1 MPSQKARKARTTRPG
16 TPKFSHRAANWLV
29 HTLATAA
36 PASAAT
42 TAVVSLCGEAEERN
56 AVAPLNAVSHILW
69 GDSAARQDDLSLKHT
84 ATGVA
89 LNTLAI
95 TSWAGVY
102 EAIFGGRARRGSNRA
117 ALFGGIATSALAYVT
132 DYYVVPRRFTPGFE
146 KRLSPL
152 SMFTVYATLALSL
165 PIASILGRRSQ
176 TAIAA
181 TPKTRQKRGKPES
194 GKSKTSGKTG
204 TARTAAGKSTR

>member
-1 MPSQKARKARTTRPG
+1 MPKQRTQKANSGPNS
-16 TPKFSHRAANWLV
+16 PPLSSRAASWLL

-42 TAVVSLCGEAEERN
+42 TAVVSLCGKMEERN

-84 ATGVA
+84 GTGLA

-102 EAIFGGRARRGSNRA
+102 EALFGSRARRGSNRA
-117 ALFGGIATSALAYVT
+117 AILGGIATSALAYVT
-132 DYYVVPRRFTPGFE
+132 DYHVVPRRLTPGFE

-152 SMFTVYATLALSL
+152 SMFAVYASLALSL
-165 PIASILGRRSQ
+165 PIASLLGRKSQ
-176 TAIAA
+176 VDVPEKTKVHRRATKQSAKQAA
-181 TPKTRQKRGKPES
+181 AK
-194 GKSKTSGKTG
+194 
-204 TARTAAGKSTR
+204 

>member
-1 MPSQKARKARTTRPG
+1 
-16 TPKFSHRAANWLV
+16 LL

-42 TAVVSLCGEAEERN
+42 TAVVSLCGEIEERN
-56 AVAPLNAVSHILW
+56 AAAPLNAVSHILG

-84 ATGVA
+84 GTGVA

-102 EAIFGGRARRGSNRA
+102 EAVFGSRARRGSNRA
-117 ALFGGIATSALAYVT
+117 AILGGIATSALAYAI
-132 DYYVVPRRFTPGFE
+132 DYHVVPRRLTPGFE

-152 SMFTVYATLALSL
+152 SMFAVYASLALSL
-165 PIASILGRRSQ
+165 PIASLLGRKSQ
-176 TAIAA
+176 VSMPAKTKARCRPRKSSAKHAA
-181 TPKTRQKRGKPES
+181 
-194 GKSKTSGKTG
+194 SK
-204 TARTAAGKSTR
+204 